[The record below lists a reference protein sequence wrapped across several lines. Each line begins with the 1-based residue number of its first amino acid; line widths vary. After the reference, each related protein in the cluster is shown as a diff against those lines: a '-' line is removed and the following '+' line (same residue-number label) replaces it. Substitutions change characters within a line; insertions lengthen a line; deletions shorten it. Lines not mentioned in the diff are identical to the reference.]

1 MARLKELFNNEISKR
16 KDAILYKEAE
26 CNVGYPTGLLSLD
39 YRNGCNIISEFDDGK
54 IIEYNSIGL
63 VDGRYCL
70 FIGKPGTGKTTMA
83 IQAAC
88 KIAEMFDESIVMH
101 DDIERATTRS
111 RIRQVTGWSARM
123 IDDKYSIR
131 DAGITCETFYQRL
144 MTHAQIKLQNAKE
157 FSYNTGYVDE
167 LGRPII
173 KLIPTIYIVDS
184 LPLLVPD
191 SVVDEKGEL
200 SGNMAAAMAAR
211 VNAGIFRRI
220 TQQIGRANILLFVV
234 NHITKKIEINP
245 FIKTQAQINY
255 MSQDEQLPCG
265 ETPIYLANNIFKFT
279 AGSKIK
285 FDDNFGMDGFYN
297 KIKLLKSRTN
307 KAGQE
312 LVSVFSQEYGF
323 LNELTLFG
331 ELKDNN
337 RLQGSPR
344 SYFLESAPDEKFTMK
359 NFFDK
364 FHSSEKLRY
373 AVMNESIPILRQYI
387 SQSTRE
393 DDRNEKELLSDVLY
407 DINSDFDKD
416 EDYDDFIKD
425 LKQNVKY

>member
-1 MARLKELFNNEISKR
+1 MARLKELFDAEISKR
-16 KDAILYKEAE
+16 KDAVLYKEAE

-39 YRNGCNIISEFDDGK
+39 YRNGCNIISELDDGRV
-54 IIEYNSIGL
+54 IQYHSIGL

-70 FIGKPGTGKTTMA
+70 FIGKPGTGKTTKA

-88 KIAEMFDESIVMH
+88 NIAKMFEDSIILH

-111 RIRQVTGWSARM
+111 RIRQISGWSSKM
-123 IDDKYSIR
+123 IENKYSLR
-131 DAGITCETFYQRL
+131 DSGITCETFYQRL
-144 MTHAQIKLQNAKE
+144 MTHAQIKLQNYKE
-157 FSYNTGYVDE
+157 FSYDTGYVDE

-200 SGNMAAAMAAR
+200 SGNMAATMAAR

-220 TQQIGRANILLFVV
+220 TQQIGRANILLFVI

-245 FIKTQAQINY
+245 FAKTQAQINY
-255 MSQDEQLPCG
+255 MNQDEQLPGG
-265 ETPIYLANNIFKFT
+265 ETPIYLANNVFKFT

-285 FDDNFGMDGFYN
+285 SDDNFGLDGFYS

-312 LVSVFSQEYGF
+312 VNSVFIQEYGF
-323 LNELTLFG
+323 SNELTLFE
-331 ELKDNN
+331 ELKNN
-337 RLQGSPR
+337 GKILGNPR
-344 SYFLESAPDEKFTMK
+344 GYYLATNPSEKFTMK
-359 NFFDK
+359 NFFDR
-364 FHSSEKLRY
+364 FHESEQLRK
-373 AVMNESIPILRQYI
+373 AVMDESLPILRKYI
-387 SQSTRE
+387 SGSSQE
-393 DDRNEKELLSDVLY
+393 DDRSAKELLSDVLH
-407 DINSDFDKD
+407 DVNSDFDRD
-416 EDYDDFIKD
+416 ENYDDFINE
-425 LKQNVKY
+425 LRQNVQY